1 MGTFLKT
8 TMGKKTQELRQ
19 KDKKELE
26 TLLEEHREQLAQL
39 RIEQQSS
46 GNATKLSKIRE
57 VRKSVARI
65 QTVINQE
72 TLHQVRKKYQ
82 KGKDARHARA
92 TCARRR
98 PVPFAWPSSRPRPT
112 RRRSALSSST
122 TTFPSASTPSRRKGG
137 LKLPDVCNLCV
148 HVNTI
153 LRLWFEKK

>member
-26 TLLEEHREQLAQL
+26 SLLEEHREQLAQL

-82 KGKDARHARA
+82 KGKDARH
-92 TCARRR
+92 
-98 PVPFAWPSSRPRPT
+98 RPRDPCHSPGPQAV
-112 RRRSALSSST
+112 RGQQEDEARSHQAQQLS
-122 TTFPSASTPSRRKGG
+122 PAQVR
-137 LKLPDVCNLCV
+137 
-148 HVNTI
+148 
-153 LRLWFEKK
+153 

>member
-26 TLLEEHREQLAQL
+26 SLLEEHREQLAQL

-72 TLHQVRKKYQ
+72 TLHQVRKYQ
-82 KGKDARHARA
+82 KGKDARH
-92 TCARRR
+92 
-98 PVPFAWPSSRPRPT
+98 RPRDLRQKKP
-112 RRRSALSSST
+112 RAIRLAL
-122 TTFPSASTPSRRKGG
+122 KQ
-137 LKLPDVCNLCV
+137 
-148 HVNTI
+148 
-153 LRLWFEKK
+153 